1 MVLFVLFISTIFVF
15 VLFNKFVVQS
25 VVYLLI
31 GKSEAGRKCIYFYL
45 FIFFLTLLLAYN
57 FLLIANITM
66 VLFEIPLLYLLFI
79 KNYKLKDT
87 FQS

>member
-15 VLFNKFVVQS
+15 VLFNIFVFFFSFVQS

-45 FIFFLTLLLAYN
+45 FIFFFTLKSV
-57 FLLIANITM
+57 F
-66 VLFEIPLLYLLFI
+66 
-79 KNYKLKDT
+79 
-87 FQS
+87 